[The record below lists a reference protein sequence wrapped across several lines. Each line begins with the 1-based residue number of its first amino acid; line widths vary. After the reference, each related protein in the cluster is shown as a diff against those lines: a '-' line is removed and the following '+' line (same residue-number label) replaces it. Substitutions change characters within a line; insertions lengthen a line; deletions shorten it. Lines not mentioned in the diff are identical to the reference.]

1 MRLIFILISTSCIA
15 LPALACGRT
24 TSAESGRLQ
33 VVASFYPLA
42 FAAEEIGG
50 SRIDVSNLTPA
61 GSEPHDLEVS
71 PQDVA
76 IIREANVVLLLGRS
90 FQPQLEEAA
99 GEGASVV
106 RLLDTPGLDVVS
118 NDPHVWLDPARY
130 ATIARRIASAI
141 GSPGSAAP
149 FVERLDALDGEL
161 RRGLADCDRREVVTS
176 HGAFGYLTKRY
187 GLEQVAVTGVSPEPE
202 AQPARL
208 EEVVHLVRARD
219 ATTVFVEPLVS
230 PRLAETIARETGA
243 HTAVLD
249 PIEGLGEESAA
260 AGKDYFSLMRQNLAA
275 LRDGLGCS

>member
-24 TSAESGRLQ
+24 TSAESGRLE

-118 NDPHVWLDPARY
+118 DDPHVWLDPARY

-141 GSPGSAAP
+141 GSPGAAAP